1 MEEGVEVAWNCVKLG
16 GLREIERQKLL
27 AEVELLKQLDHK
39 NIIRFLRS
47 WLAETPAPDGEG
59 PKEYRFNFI
68 TEKCSDNLRK
78 CAACLVA
85 ARRVH
90 FAKCLGLKPLLR
102 LQLLPQAQEGRS
114 SRFKELV

>member
-27 AEVELLKQLDHK
+27 AEVELLKQLNHK

-47 WLAETPAPDGEG
+47 WLAETPAVDGEG

-78 CAACLVA
+78 CEAVRPRPTASEPKSQLPETPPPLAATPA
-85 ARRVH
+85 STRRSTS
-90 FAKCLGLKPLLR
+90 AL
-102 LQLLPQAQEGRS
+102 
-114 SRFKELV
+114 